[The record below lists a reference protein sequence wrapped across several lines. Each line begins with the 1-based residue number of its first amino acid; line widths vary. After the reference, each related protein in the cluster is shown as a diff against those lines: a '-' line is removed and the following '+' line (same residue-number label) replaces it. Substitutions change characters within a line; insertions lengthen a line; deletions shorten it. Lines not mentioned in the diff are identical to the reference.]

1 MSEPWKNREEVC
13 NFIEKLGEPRKS
25 LIEYFIKSKIRCLK
39 QKDILNYMTEE
50 DRNEWG
56 YTKLRAQKGLISKE
70 CKKIDKEYI
79 LPEGKGNGDE
89 RIHCMD
95 EDVYKLLIDK

>member
-1 MSEPWKNREEVC
+1 MSEPWKNREEIG
-13 NFIEKLGEPRKS
+13 NFKNKLGEPRKS
-25 LIEYFIKSKIRCLK
+25 LIEYFINSKKRCLK
-39 QKDILNYMTEE
+39 QKDILKHMTGV
-50 DRNEWG
+50 DGNKWG

-89 RIHCMD
+89 REHCID
-95 EDVYKLLIDK
+95 QEVYKLLTDK